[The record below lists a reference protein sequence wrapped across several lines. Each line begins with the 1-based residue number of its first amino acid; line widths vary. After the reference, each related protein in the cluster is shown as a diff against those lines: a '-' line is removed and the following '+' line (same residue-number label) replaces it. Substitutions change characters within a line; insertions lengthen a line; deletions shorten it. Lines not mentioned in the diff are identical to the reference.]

1 MNKMD
6 DKSYNKWDFESSHKL
21 IKIYSNYF
29 EECNTLLE
37 IGSLHGKNA
46 NQLKNE
52 LKIKK
57 VYIFEA
63 NPYSYEI
70 IKKRYPQYNLYNYA
84 MGNKNQKVKFNAV
97 LIDNPGVSSVL
108 NRPDGYY
115 KDKVNIVEVDMLR
128 GDKFITENN
137 IGVIDLCKIDVEGF
151 TYEVLEGFGDYVKNI
166 KFIEAECE
174 TVKIWENQKTL
185 NDINHFLKERNFKF
199 ITNLNDYPVGH
210 KQLNGHWVNKNFYT

>member
-29 EECNTLLE
+29 NECNTLLE

-70 IKKRYPQYNLYNYA
+70 IRKRYPQHNLYNYA

-137 IGVIDLCKIDVEGF
+137 IGIIDLCKIDVEGF
-151 TYEVLEGFGDYVKNI
+151 
-166 KFIEAECE
+166 
-174 TVKIWENQKTL
+174 KIT
-185 NDINHFLKERNFKF
+185 FC
-199 ITNLNDYPVGH
+199 
-210 KQLNGHWVNKNFYT
+210 